1 MSERDDLLAWI
12 AARGDVT
19 VRNLSDA
26 APRQFRRAA
35 AYGPLVAE
43 LLASGRLVE
52 ICTRPRTFRAVD
64 VSNQAAP
71 TPTSTGARILAMLDE
86 AAAEFEDLPDGLADY
101 WAAVTVR
108 DRLVERLRVRNGAPV
123 SAFYS
128 QATAAAD
135 EAVTKAFGI
144 DMEG

>member
-1 MSERDDLLAWI
+1 MSEASELLAWI

-26 APRQFRRAA
+26 APRSFRRAA
-35 AYGPLVAE
+35 VYGPLVAD

-64 VSNQAAP
+64 VPNRVAP
-71 TPTSTGARILAMLDE
+71 APTSTGARILAMLDE
-86 AAAEFEDLPDGLADY
+86 AAAEFEDLPEGLADY

-108 DRLVERLRVRNGAPV
+108 DRLVERMRISNGVPE
-123 SAFYS
+123 SEFYS
-128 QATAAAD
+128 KAARAVD
-135 EAVTKAFGI
+135 EAVSKAFGI
-144 DMEG
+144 EMEA

>member
-64 VSNQAAP
+64 GEKRAASSSA
-71 TPTSTGARILAMLDE
+71 STGARILAMLDE
-86 AAAEFEDLPDGLADY
+86 AAAEFEDMPEGLADY

-108 DRLVERLRVRNGAPV
+108 DRLVERMRISNGVPE
-123 SAFYS
+123 SEFYS
-128 QATAAAD
+128 KAARAVD
-135 EAVTKAFGI
+135 EAVTKAFGCE
-144 DMEG
+144 MEG